1 MPPKYFYKMTWRN
14 GKESQSSV
22 FSGCW
27 QLDAAVKG
35 ILANG
40 IPFASINIQIVLG
53 AAPNH
58 KEVAVA

>member
-1 MPPKYFYKMTWRN
+1 MPTKYFYKMTWRN

-40 IPFASINIQIVLG
+40 IPFANINIQIVM
-53 AAPNH
+53 ANR
-58 KEVAVA
+58 KEAHEMAQG